1 MHTLCLKILHRSVVV
16 TAVAPVREWCYTV
29 KSPLRCAQHPWLRS
43 QGIAADKPLDSVVL
57 QRMRKLSATN
67 KLKKAALVVMAKS
80 LSAVRCHQVLCSCF
94 RSSACPESCQTLCDF
109 LSNGKVGHSAVQM
122 LRLSVEWH
130 VHKQDEINGLQQLFR
145 NIDADNSGTITID
158 ELRTALTSCNGK
170 MSVRA
175 TASPSVVTSILLCK
189 SEPVLNDYRNESS
202 AAATMVCS

>member
-1 MHTLCLKILHRSVVV
+1 MRTLCMTTAHRNEIASI
-16 TAVAPVREWCYTV
+16 VAPVREQCRPNLSLGV
-29 KSPLRCAQHPWLRS
+29 QHPWLRS

-80 LSAVRCHQVLCSCF
+80 LSAVRRHQGLDPCF
-94 RSSACPESCQTLCDF
+94 RSSARPESRQRLYDC
-109 LSNGKVGHSAVQM
+109 LSKGEPGHSITALWVITEQRM
-122 LRLSVEWH
+122 HL
-130 VHKQDEINGLQQLFR
+130 QDEINGLQQLFQ

-175 TASPSVVTSILLCK
+175 AASPNIVSIVLLCK
-189 SEPVLNDYRNESS
+189 SGPLCSRTTEMKTS
-202 AAATMVCS
+202 AAPTKTC